1 MKKFNNLL
9 LEFFKLPSK
18 DNTQLLQGSSKV
30 FTSYGTESGGNPS
43 IHTSYHAP
51 IKDREGKQQNLWVSV
66 IHHPKGAGGDVKFP
80 HSEIHFD
87 LSHVTPSMF
96 WKARTAQLPVE
107 SINDAYYKAF
117 IENNPNTNKRHPRDT
132 TSYNDY
138 VMNTSNQFKGLETK
152 KVGSLSTPRWLNH
165 MVNILWHHVEN
176 NPNEGR
182 DFVAGAG
189 GIDETAQR
197 EKHVMYGRLMKVME
211 NKNFIKTHGKRYASS
226 KFQFPL
232 MHHFSVL

>member
-18 DNTQLLQGSSKV
+18 DNTQLPQGASKV
-30 FTSYGTESGGNPS
+30 FTSYGMVDGHQL

-66 IHHPKGAGGDVKFP
+66 VHHPQGAGGDVKFP

-87 LSHVTPSMF
+87 VSHVTPAMF
-96 WKARTAQLPVE
+96 WKARTEQLPSE
-107 SINDAYYKAF
+107 SIRDAYYDAF
-117 IENNPNTNKRHPRDT
+117 TDNHPDPSKRILGKT
-132 TSYNDY
+132 YNDY
-138 VMNTSNQFKGLETK
+138 IMNTSNQFKGLESQ
-152 KVGSLSTPRWLNH
+152 KVGSLSSPRWLNH

-197 EKHVMYGRLMKVME
+197 EKHVMYGRLLKVME
-211 NKNFIKTHGKRYASS
+211 NNKFIKMHGKRYASS
-226 KFQFPL
+226 KLQFPL